1 MAPTALSFLTARD
14 SRALVK
20 GSVDPLGAQVIWVAG
35 GRRLIHNLTTVS
47 TLLRDFTICMT
58 GLYFADKA
66 RQLSKGPID
75 LVEPFLKWEQLCA
88 YTRLAHEVES
98 GFRGVERT
106 KQFLQDK
113 KTVRISA
120 RREDQILGNQ
130 KVYGIWGLYRSPL
143 RASGLLYDVSGSEDL
158 SQEAIQLIESVYVKA
173 MFQDSGAERE
183 LMRILVGK
191 ESSFRPYTSTLA
203 IGIARILKRRV
214 LAVEREV
221 HHRYLLE
228 GGDESAVETHGRQPA
243 LLAAMRVYEGDFGSF
258 GPANIEDFLAWL
270 QTTEHAEMLTE
281 PLADIIALERVLG
294 PTALLFAH
302 LQSRHGATIERI
314 AKDVSKEW
322 KQLHRV
328 DADRFTKALAR
339 LNVSDIVK
347 TEPWVYA
354 ATALA
359 AGDYKTLTQLLIE
372 INRDVM
378 LHRDSIGPW
387 IEVENNKLSV
397 KQRSESGD
405 LGTIEML
412 EERPRYSY
420 FLPSLY
426 TLMQANN
433 AR

>member
-1 MAPTALSFLTARD
+1 
-14 SRALVK
+14 
-20 GSVDPLGAQVIWVAG
+20 
-35 GRRLIHNLTTVS
+35 
-47 TLLRDFTICMT
+47 MT

-66 RQLSKGPID
+66 RQHSKGPID
-75 LVEPFLKWEQLCA
+75 PVEAFLKWEQLCA
-88 YTRLAHEVES
+88 YTRLAHDVES

-113 KTVRISA
+113 KVVRISA
-120 RREDQILGNQ
+120 SREDQILGNQ

-143 RASGLLYDVSGSEDL
+143 RASGLLYDISGSEVL
-158 SQEAIQLIESVYVKA
+158 SQEAVQLIESVYVKA
-173 MFQDSGAERE
+173 MFQDAGAERE
-183 LMRILVGK
+183 LVRILAGK

-203 IGIARILKRRV
+203 EGIAKILKRRV
-214 LAVEREV
+214 LSAERDV

-228 GGDESAVETHGRQPA
+228 GGDESAIETHGRQPA
-243 LLAAMRVYEGDFGSF
+243 LLAAMKAYKGDFGSF
-258 GPANIEDFLAWL
+258 GPANIEDFLDWI
-270 QTTEHAEMLTE
+270 QTTEHADALTE

-302 LQSRHGATIERI
+302 LQSRHGATIERV
-314 AKDVSKEW
+314 AKDVSNEW
-322 KQLHRV
+322 QQLHRV
-328 DADRFTKALAR
+328 DAERFTEALAR
-339 LNVSDIVK
+339 LHVSDLVK
-347 TEPWVYA
+347 TETWVHA

-359 AGDYKTLTQLLIE
+359 AGDYETLTQLLIE

-405 LGTIEML
+405 LGTIGML

-433 AR
+433 PR